1 VNIDRLI
8 DRIEKALREGAT
20 DPVLHSLAKEYEKF
34 RTKIDERLDHC
45 VTLIRS
51 GKDFA
56 ARELAEQPPDVLN
69 LMEKLSF
76 ANETKW
82 KSLCEEKGLYL
93 GPNWAEDHVD
103 LLNGL
108 YDKEI
113 SEDSPLFREYRTA
126 ARSRDEEK
134 TFKILKMIL
143 KANPDHAAARRHFGQ
158 LSVKILEQKMDE
170 VDELIQAGREPEFLD
185 LMMEVEDTSWVVMP
199 KGDKWENAL
208 AVRDNVNRRLAKLR
222 MEEILV
228 ELATFKSSEDWK
240 GSLASI
246 GEFFELAQE
255 HNLEGELDPDDVNVY
270 NEYKEWAEELADE
283 ARAERELENLVG
295 RFKNRVAEMQQ
306 AEVAGQ
312 KTLEIYLEEQNEI
325 RRFRQDFQDIGHS
338 VSTEVLMDLQKAEGH
353 IKNRIKRLQG
363 RAKRLWIF
371 AVFAFV
377 LIAAGSVTLLWWNK
391 GFWDARD
398 AADLIYREL
407 VEKKKSP
414 VRQWEELSAY
424 AGDHGDYL
432 EDKAVKDLLEQA
444 TDQVFSDA
452 TNNLITH
459 ERGLFRGK
467 SQDQFLLVTQN
478 LKVSFLEPGDLK
490 QRRLA
495 VVAKMCEN
503 VLADLTND
511 PEFEVKDAERFL
523 ELFAEPPVPPKDA
536 KGNDLPLEEVDY
548 YRFQDQ
554 LSVILVD
561 IATEAAI
568 NEDGID
574 KEFNRFRKL
583 AEDIQALDKQVVQAV
598 RDFRSTAKVN
608 HGILA
613 QKEYL
618 DTLDATTK
626 EFSNSKA
633 VNSSNYGRVRDE
645 MRKLRST
652 WRAYSKE
659 VENSQGSKVDE
670 LLDQA
675 DQIGRAVQTGNV
687 PDAREQLGR
696 MGELLKS
703 VTDLNRGTTDQLK
716 LSSSQTRR
724 LGELMQVHGEVLKQL
739 GEAGAAK
746 SGFGNAS
753 GLPEYFNKLDQL
765 LRTKAFD
772 PATLNLVRD
781 VTTHRVLFDNDK
793 GQLQT
798 KLVFKGPEELWAKIK
813 EGKIGLFPE
822 ESRAEYDR
830 LAAAIAEGNVRNVW
844 NYKLMD
850 CQPVSLG
857 GNAGGPKRYTTN
869 KTLVAMLTAFGQM
882 QEERIEK
889 KFDDQGQAIPNP
901 SVQIIQQGN
910 FLLNG
915 TPQGRLFESLEY
927 NGGVKG
933 NMLEQG
939 QLAPESQFIQFQL
952 ERRLDKNT
960 RSVDGPLLDLLDLVL
975 SQNTLSPLFKGFLHA
990 EICELMLKRPG
1001 EWGVALSKNM
1011 VSDYQDFKQKRG
1023 ARLKATDWM
1032 NRQNFEAL
1040 EGSLA
1045 IFYQNLQKRGY
1056 ASEARFN
1063 SGLLRSLATV
1073 GFRYVGY
1080 VDQAGK
1086 PNFEGPP
1093 PAYAWGMGT
1102 PPGGGFAM
1110 QRLSPNNAGSG
1121 ETGSRVAPFSPLLTT
1136 DKDLSLLYNKS
1147 YAAAGVPVGQFGRLE
1162 DLLPFAFGE

>member
-1 VNIDRLI
+1 MNIDRLI

-170 VDELIQAGREPEFLD
+170 IDELIQAGREAEFLD
-185 LMMEVEDTSWVVMP
+185 LMMEVEDTDWVVMP

-208 AVRDNVNRRLAKLR
+208 AVRENVNRRLAKLR

-255 HNLEGELDPDDVNVY
+255 HSLEGELDPDDVNVY

-306 AEVAGQ
+306 AEVASK
-312 KTLEIYLEEQNEI
+312 KTLEIYLEEQNEL

-338 VSTEVLMDLQKAEGH
+338 LSTEVQMELQNAERH
-353 IKNRIKRLQG
+353 VKNRIKRLQG
-363 RAKRLWIF
+363 RTKRLWIF

-377 LIAAGSVTLLWWNK
+377 LIAAGSVGLLWWLK
-391 GFWDARD
+391 GFWDARS
-398 AADLIYREL
+398 AADVIVNTE
-407 VEKKKSP
+407 SP
-414 VRQWEELSAY
+414 VRQWEKLSAY
-424 AGDHGDYL
+424 ASDYGDYL
-432 EDKAVKDLLEQA
+432 EDDEVKILLRQA
-444 TDQVFSDA
+444 TDNAFSDA

-467 SQDQFLLVTQN
+467 SQDKFLLTTQN
-478 LKVSFLEPGDLK
+478 LNVSFVEPADLK

-511 PEFEVKDAERFL
+511 LEFEPKDAERFL
-523 ELFAEPPVPPKDA
+523 ELFTDPPVPLKDA

-554 LSVILVD
+554 LVRSEVLID
-561 IATEAAI
+561 ISRAVAE
-568 NEDGID
+568 NEDGMD
-574 KEFNRFRKL
+574 RELGRFRKL

-613 QKEYL
+613 QEEYL
-618 DTLDATTK
+618 DKLDAATK

-633 VNSSNYGRVRDE
+633 VDSSNYGRVRDA

-659 VENSQGSKVDE
+659 VENNQGSKVDE

-675 DQIGRAVQTGNV
+675 DQIGRTVQAGNV

-703 VTDLNRGTTDQLK
+703 VTALNRGTTDQLK

-724 LGELMQVHGEVLKQL
+724 LGDLMQVHGEVLKQL
-739 GEAGAAK
+739 GEAGEAK

-753 GLPEYFNKLDQL
+753 GLPEYFSKLDQL

-798 KLVFKGPEELWAKIK
+798 KLVFKGPDELWAKIK

-822 ESRAEYDR
+822 ESRTEYDR

-844 NYKLMD
+844 NYKLVD
-850 CQPVSLG
+850 CLPVALG
-857 GNAGGPKRYTTN
+857 GNAGGLKRYTTN

-933 NMLEQG
+933 HMLEQG
-939 QLAPESQFIQFQL
+939 QLTPESHFIQFQL

-960 RSVDGPLLDLLDLVL
+960 RSVDGPLLDLLDLVM
-975 SQNTLSPLFKGFLHA
+975 SQNALSPLFKGFLHA

-1011 VSDYQDFKQKRG
+1011 VADYQDLKQKVG

-1063 SGLLRSLATV
+1063 SGLLKSLATV

-1102 PPGGGFAM
+1102 PPGGGFAL
-1110 QRLSPNNAGSG
+1110 QRLYPNNAVSG
-1121 ETGSRVAPFSPLLTT
+1121 DTGSRVAPFSPLLTT
-1136 DKDLSLLYNKS
+1136 DKDLSQLYNKS
-1147 YAAAGVPVGQFGRLE
+1147 YAEAGVPAGQFGRLE